1 MKNFLKKLPMNIFT
15 LLAITAGL
23 AFAFR
28 LVNVATYATHDVGSI
43 VDAKAQQQV
52 SEQPPPMTSQDVA
65 AANQPAPETAQPPLS
80 QADINLPSINR
91 DVPPDTSSTSGQRSF
106 SASEIEVLQSLARR
120 REELEKREQELS
132 AREALLTAAEQEVD
146 RKITEL
152 NKLRG
157 ELEALLGKQEKME
170 EERIVSLVKIYENMK
185 PKEAADIFNTLD
197 MDILLAV
204 VSRMSER
211 KSSPILASMN
221 TERARLL
228 TIKLA
233 EMRKLP
239 GEKQRAPGR

>member
-15 LLAITAGL
+15 LLMIVAGL

-28 LVNVATYATHDVGSI
+28 LVNVATYATNDVGSI
-43 VDAKAQQQV
+43 VDARAQQQV
-52 SEQPPPMTSQDVA
+52 GEQPPPMTNHDVT
-65 AANQPAPETAQPPLS
+65 AANQPPPAETLK
-80 QADINLPSINR
+80 QADINLPAINR
-91 DVPPDTSSTSGQRSF
+91 DVPPDTSSMAGQRSF
-106 SASEIEVLQSLARR
+106 NASEIEVLQSLARR
-120 REELEKREQELS
+120 REELDKREQALS

-157 ELEALLGKQEKME
+157 ELEALLGKQEKMD
-170 EERIVSLVKIYENMK
+170 EERIASLVKIYENMK

-204 VSRMSER
+204 VSRMAER

-239 GEKQRAPGR
+239 GDKQKPPGR

>member
-15 LLAITAGL
+15 LLMIVAGL

-28 LVNVATYATHDVGSI
+28 LVNVATYATKDIGSI
-43 VDAKAQQQV
+43 VTASAQEQV
-52 SEQPPPMTSQDVA
+52 SEQPPPMTAQDVT
-65 AANQPAPETAQPPLS
+65 AANQPAPQTPLT

-91 DVPPDTSSTSGQRSF
+91 DIPPDTSSTAGQRTF
-106 SASEIEVLQSLARR
+106 NASEIEVLQALARR
-120 REELEKREQELS
+120 REELNKREETLS

-146 RKITEL
+146 RKIAEL

-157 ELEALLGKQEKME
+157 ELEELLGKQEKMD
-170 EERIVSLVKIYENMK
+170 EERITSLVKIYENMK
-185 PKEAADIFNTLD
+185 PKEAAAIFNTLD

-204 VSRMSER
+204 VSRMAER
-211 KSSPILASMN
+211 KTSPILASMN

-239 GEKQRAPGR
+239 GDKQRPSGR

>member
-28 LVNVATYATHDVGSI
+28 LVNMATYATHDIGSI
-43 VDAKAQQQV
+43 AEARAQQAV
-52 SEQPPPMTSQDVA
+52 DEQPPPMTAQDVT
-65 AANQPAPETAQPPLS
+65 AANRPAPAPAAPPLT
-80 QADINLPSINR
+80 QADINLPSINN
-91 DVPPDTSSTSGQRSF
+91 DIPPDTSSTAGQRAF
-106 SASEIEVLQSLARR
+106 TAPEIEVLQSLARR
-120 REELEKREQELS
+120 REELDKREQALT

-146 RKITEL
+146 RKIAEL

-170 EERIVSLVKIYENMK
+170 EERITSLVKIYENMK
-185 PKEAADIFNTLD
+185 PKEAAAIFNTLD

-211 KSSPILASMN
+211 KTSPILASMN

-239 GEKQRAPGR
+239 GEKQKAPGR

>member
-15 LLAITAGL
+15 LLMIVAGL

-28 LVNVATYATHDVGSI
+28 LVNVATYATKDIGSI
-43 VDAKAQQQV
+43 VTASAQEQV
-52 SEQPPPMTSQDVA
+52 SEQPPPMTSQDVT
-65 AANQPAPETAQPPLS
+65 AANQPPQEPLE
-80 QADINLPSINR
+80 QADINLPAINR
-91 DVPPDTSSTSGQRSF
+91 DIPPDTSSAAGQRSF
-106 SASEIEVLQSLARR
+106 NASEIEVLQSLARR
-120 REELEKREQELS
+120 REELDKREQALS

-157 ELEALLGKQEKME
+157 ELEALLGKQEKMD
-170 EERIVSLVKIYENMK
+170 EERITSLVKIYENMK
-185 PKEAADIFNTLD
+185 PKEAASIFNTLD

-204 VSRMSER
+204 VSRMAER

-239 GEKQRAPGR
+239 GDKQKPSGR

>member
-15 LLAITAGL
+15 LLMIAAGL

-28 LVNVATYATHDVGSI
+28 LVNVATYATHDIGSI
-43 VDAKAQQQV
+43 VMAKAQEQV
-52 SEQPPPMTSQDVA
+52 NEQPPPLMTSQDVTG
-65 AANQPAPETAQPPLS
+65 ANQPAPEEKLQQS
-80 QADINLPSINR
+80 DINLPSINR
-91 DVPPDTSSTSGQRSF
+91 DIPPDTSSTAGQRSF
-106 SASEIEVLQSLARR
+106 NPSEIEVLQSLARR
-120 REELEKREQELS
+120 RGELDKREQALS

-152 NKLRG
+152 NKLRSD
-157 ELEALLGKQEKME
+157 LEALLGKQEKME
-170 EERIVSLVKIYENMK
+170 EERIASLVKIYENMK
-185 PKEAADIFNTLD
+185 PKEAAEIFNTLD

-211 KSSPILASMN
+211 KTSPILASMN
-221 TERARLL
+221 TDRARLL

-239 GEKQRAPGR
+239 GDKRQPPGR

>member
-28 LVNVATYATHDVGSI
+28 LVNMATYATHDIGSI
-43 VDAKAQQQV
+43 AEARAQQAV
-52 SEQPPPMTSQDVA
+52 DEQPPPMTAQDVT
-65 AANQPAPETAQPPLS
+65 AANRPAPPLT
-80 QADINLPSINR
+80 QADINLPAINN
-91 DVPPDTSSTSGQRSF
+91 DIPPDTSSTAGQRAF
-106 SASEIEVLQSLARR
+106 TAPEIEVLQSLARR
-120 REELEKREQELS
+120 REELDKREQALT

-146 RKITEL
+146 RKIAEL

-170 EERIVSLVKIYENMK
+170 EERITSLVKIYENMK
-185 PKEAADIFNTLD
+185 PKEAAAIFNTLD

-211 KSSPILASMN
+211 KTSPILASMN

-239 GEKQRAPGR
+239 GEKQKAPGR

>member
-43 VDAKAQQQV
+43 ADARAQQQV
-52 SEQPPPMTSQDVA
+52 SEQPPPMTGQDVT
-65 AANQPAPETAQPPLS
+65 AANRPAPQEQPPLT
-80 QADINLPSINR
+80 QADINLPGINR
-91 DVPPDTSSTSGQRSF
+91 DIPPDTSSTAGQRSF
-106 SASEIEVLQSLARR
+106 SAPEIEVLQSLARR
-120 REELEKREQELS
+120 REELDKRAQEIA

-146 RKITEL
+146 RKIAEL
-152 NKLRG
+152 NKLRS
-157 ELEALLGKQEKME
+157 ELEALLGTQEKME
-170 EERIVSLVKIYENMK
+170 EERIASLVKIYENMK
-185 PKEAADIFNTLD
+185 PKEAAAIFNTLD

-211 KSSPILASMN
+211 KTSPILASMN

-239 GEKQRAPGR
+239 GDKQKAPGR